1 MYVKVTVKN
10 HGWFDGDDRA
20 FERWLARVHELE
32 TNETIDE
39 TNETTDEIL
48 FEKLVQVNELI
59 SISWQLRGRGK

>member
-32 TNETIDE
+32 TNETTE
-39 TNETTDEIL
+39 EIL
-48 FEKLVQVNELI
+48 
-59 SISWQLRGRGK
+59 